1 MHLNRREAAALLAGT
16 AVLPFIRTSTSAQ
29 SVAGSVA
36 PPPRNPFLA
45 QSSYP
50 IGHADSAQSDS
61 TTDKGPVGPTRQLNP
76 AEIRYHDLGMFNL
89 GNLITGPYKDGKRA
103 IWTNGSQ
110 YITKF
115 DYDTFAIIA
124 SIRTPGSVET
134 DTLTHENFI
143 KFFDSDASFQE
154 KFQAAKRSGFPPLG
168 GIYILVDSDNQLVV
182 CGKGWI
188 KVYGDQVPGNRLS
201 GIAERQHWDQPK
213 NIPGSFMGMNMTFDG
228 RIVVATSE
236 GYVLAISRDFKD
248 LKSVRLPFAEAEIPK
263 LAAGVDFIRNSFA
276 TDEKGGIYIPS
287 NSHLHKVVWTGTRLS
302 IDEGDGAWHE
312 PYRNS
317 LGNGSGSTPT
327 LVGFGNDPDKLVVIT
342 DGDALMNMT
351 VFWRDDVPKDWKQLA
366 GAPSRRIAGY
376 QPGNFGDPN
385 LKAAQSEQ
393 SVVAAGYGM
402 FVVNNEPR
410 NLPPEIAN
418 DRLGKKIVLG
428 YLNHL
433 KEVQPFGGQKFEWDP
448 KTKTLAS
455 AWVNKEVS
463 SPNCVPFVSV
473 GSNMLYLS
481 GARDNQYTLEGIDW
495 TTGKS
500 AFHYRLG
507 GQRFNSFYSQP
518 VVDADARVMYG
529 STYGVVRLQPKS

>member
-50 IGHADSAQSDS
+50 IGHADSAQSDL
-61 TTDKGPVGPTRQLNP
+61 TADKGPVGPTRQLNP
-76 AEIRYHDLGMFNL
+76 DEIRYHDLGMFNL

-143 KFFDSDASFQE
+143 KFFDLDASFQE

-213 NIPGSFMGMNMTFDG
+213 QHSRQLHGNEHDLRRPDCRCHVGGLRPRDIPGFQGREVRAAAFRRGGDFPSSQRGSTSSATALQLTRREASTFHPT
-228 RIVVATSE
+228 AT
-236 GYVLAISRDFKD
+236 F
-248 LKSVRLPFAEAEIPK
+248 
-263 LAAGVDFIRNSFA
+263 
-276 TDEKGGIYIPS
+276 
-287 NSHLHKVVWTGTRLS
+287 TRLS
-302 IDEGDGAWHE
+302 GRAPDFRSTRAMARGM
-312 PYRNS
+312 S
-317 LGNGSGSTPT
+317 LTGTHWATAPAPPRRS
-327 LVGFGNDPDKLVVIT
+327 LVSATDPDKLVVIT

-351 VFWRDDVPKDWKQLA
+351 VFWRDDVPKDWNSA
-366 GAPSRRIAGY
+366 CGRA
-376 QPGNFGDPN
+376 
-385 LKAAQSEQ
+385 
-393 SVVAAGYGM
+393 VAAHRGLPAGQLRRS
-402 FVVNNEPR
+402 EPQGR
-410 NLPPEIAN
+410 A
-418 DRLGKKIVLG
+418 
-428 YLNHL
+428 
-433 KEVQPFGGQKFEWDP
+433 
-448 KTKTLAS
+448 
-455 AWVNKEVS
+455 
-463 SPNCVPFVSV
+463 V
-473 GSNMLYLS
+473 GAIR
-481 GARDNQYTLEGIDW
+481 GRCWIR
-495 TTGKS
+495 
-500 AFHYRLG
+500 HVR
-507 GQRFNSFYSQP
+507 SQ
-518 VVDADARVMYG
+518 
-529 STYGVVRLQPKS
+529 